1 MRRVF
6 ILIITIITLCSCA
19 DEQVV
24 VGIAWRESLN
34 GSSYLGTYKAIEA
47 IGAKPILLGQVCST
61 DLTYTDGQIDSRH
74 IDENDIL
81 LTDDAAKVK
90 TYTHRHSNAAK
101 VMKGID
107 AVVFTG
113 GEDISP
119 TLFKEVK
126 EWHGIEA
133 EKDYNPTR
141 DVSDYVLLSYCIDN
155 DIPTLCICRGAQM
168 LGVVSGAEL
177 IQDIPTYYAEQG
189 ITYDYS
195 HRCNKADSLAKKDYV
210 SHAAVT
216 TRKNSIYYQIVQ
228 TDTLA
233 GCPSWHHQAIS
244 DLSHTEAVA
253 TAVTTSQGVEI
264 VEALERSD
272 KRFVLGVQF
281 HPEIVMVKREQNASN
296 LDDYMDYT
304 TTLSFFEALAR
315 ATQQ

>member
-1 MRRVF
+1 
-6 ILIITIITLCSCA
+6 
-19 DEQVV
+19 
-24 VGIAWRESLN
+24 
-34 GSSYLGTYKAIEA
+34 
-47 IGAKPILLGQVCST
+47 
-61 DLTYTDGQIDSRH
+61 
-74 IDENDIL
+74 
-81 LTDDAAKVK
+81 
-90 TYTHRHSNAAK
+90 
-101 VMKGID
+101 
-107 AVVFTG
+107 
-113 GEDISP
+113 
-119 TLFKEVK
+119 
-126 EWHGIEA
+126 
-133 EKDYNPTR
+133 
-141 DVSDYVLLSYCIDN
+141 
-155 DIPTLCICRGAQM
+155 M

-244 DLSHTEAVA
+244 DLSHSEAVA